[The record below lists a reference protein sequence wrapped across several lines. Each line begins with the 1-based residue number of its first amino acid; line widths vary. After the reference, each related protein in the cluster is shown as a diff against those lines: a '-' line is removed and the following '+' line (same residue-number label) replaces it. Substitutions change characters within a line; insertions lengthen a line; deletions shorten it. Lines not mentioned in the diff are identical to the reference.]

1 MFGTRLRLAR
11 RRAGLSM
18 RSLAAQM
25 DPKVSAQA
33 ISRYEAGKMMPSSA
47 VLVGLANAL
56 GVSLDFLLSTQIEA
70 IDGLELRKH
79 SRISARERAR
89 AEAVLIDTLERS
101 LTIEGILGILPA
113 CSRVESHRCSS
124 IAHWE
129 EIDAQADALRSAW
142 NLGLGPLP
150 GLCALLEARGIR
162 VVEGDLP
169 QRIGV
174 LACRALRGCTV
185 VAEAVLLSN
194 QLSIEQKRIAL
205 AHELAQRIVG
215 STGNPEIGLNQA
227 RDRFA
232 SAFLVPRQHLREA
245 VGLDSVGTGTRRHRT
260 TWHEIIQLKQMY
272 GVSAATLLTRLE
284 QVGALSATAV
294 RRAFRTFARPWR
306 KIEPEPIVGS
316 AGLAAFERPRRL
328 ERLVWR
334 AVGEDLISPV
344 RAAALLNMPFDAV
357 EERITGPIA

>member
-1 MFGTRLRLAR
+1 MLRFRQPKKIPSTPNPLPSRTAS
-11 RRAGLSM
+11 A
-18 RSLAAQM
+18 SLF
-25 DPKVSAQA
+25 P
-33 ISRYEAGKMMPSSA
+33 EPP
-47 VLVGLANAL
+47 
-56 GVSLDFLLSTQIEA
+56 
-70 IDGLELRKH
+70 
-79 SRISARERAR
+79 R

-101 LTIEGILGILPA
+101 LTIEGILGIPPA
-113 CSRVESHRCSS
+113 CSRVEGHRCSS

-150 GLCALLEARGIR
+150 GLCALLETRGIR

-194 QLSIEQKRIAL
+194 QLSIEQKRLAL

-215 STGNPEIGLNQA
+215 STGNPEIGLKQA

-232 SAFLVPRQHLREA
+232 SAFLVPRQHLRKA
-245 VGLDSVGTGTRRHRT
+245 VGLDSVGMGTRRHRT

-284 QVGALSATAV
+284 QVGALSATVV

-316 AGLAAFERPRRL
+316 AGLVAFERPRRL

-334 AVGEDLISPV
+334 AVGEDLISRFAQPHSSTCPSTRWKSGSRV
-344 RAAALLNMPFDAV
+344 RSPDHLRRRTRLHRNCEAV
-357 EERITGPIA
+357 QDPQLCKTFRSEQRQRNPGNDGPSPLRIIVVTCRLRL